1 MAKVEGLTKDFLDAL
16 VEIEFQYI
24 TFFIA
29 REPRMLNDTFDKLKN
44 HYWFAIEK
52 GTPVFG
58 FIYESDLPAE
68 IRIRC
73 LANYAHFFPGG
84 YIYSHTF

>member
-16 VEIEFQYI
+16 AEIEFQYI

-29 REPRMLNDTFDKLKN
+29 REPRMPDDTFDKLKN

-73 LANYAHFFPGG
+73 LANYAHFFPEG
-84 YIYSHTF
+84 YIYGHTF